1 VIQTVDQFITDME
14 QKARQGLSTK
24 QAFDAV
30 APVLRQGIDQHF
42 QQRATPGG
50 MAWPQRKDK
59 KPHPLLEETGT
70 LRSAATSKGA
80 VGHVERVEGD
90 TLTLGV
96 DKTIDE
102 GGLPGAAVHQ
112 YGYPEGNI
120 PQRQYLGFSEETT
133 DRSADVVADKLAEV
147 A

>member
-1 VIQTVDQFITDME
+1 MIQTVDQFIVDME
-14 QKARQGLSTK
+14 QKARQGLPTK
-24 QAFDAV
+24 PAFDAV
-30 APVLRQGIDQHF
+30 APVLRQGIDRHF

-50 MAWPQRKDK
+50 SSWPQRKDR

-70 LRSAATSKGA
+70 LRAASTTEGA
-80 VGHVERVEGD
+80 VGHIERLEGD

-96 DKTIDE
+96 DKTIDQ

-112 YGYPEGNI
+112 YGYPPRNI
-120 PQRQYLGFSEETT
+120 PQRQYLGFSEETA
-133 DRSADVVADKLAEV
+133 DRSAEVVGDKLMEV